1 MTWLWYCGKKSLCED
16 LFCSLGWKTDGSS
29 REAGECGVAIVDLA
43 EKDFAELAGCFVVQ
57 AEVGIFFHDV
67 ESVAKVVNKIG
78 S

>member
-1 MTWLWYCGKKSLCED
+1 M
-16 LFCSLGWKTDGSS
+16 
-29 REAGECGVAIVDLA
+29 AIVDLA